1 MKTTIKSFAV
11 VLGTVGAL
19 SFTAL
24 AANAAT
30 VQAVPSAS
38 GTAATTIVHPLGC
51 GGAGEPSCNN

>member
-30 VQAVPSAS
+30 VQAAPSAS
-38 GTAATTIVHPLGC
+38 VTASVTIAHPLGC
-51 GGAGEPSCNN
+51 GGAAQSSCN